1 MNAVPESE
9 AFEIP
14 PVVLEEFE
22 SAALNPEAFDHP
34 AHVFVAWSLL
44 EQGDLPEATQRFTS
58 ALKRLTRQHGIEGK
72 YHETISCF
80 YMALIAERRALQ
92 GRQDWPLFSR
102 ANPDL
107 LIKSG
112 ELLKGY
118 YSTERLQSPLARRQ
132 FLLPDRVPDQESAP
146 VHFPQQPSQYLS
158 DG

>member
-1 MNAVPESE
+1 MNAVPGSE

-14 PVVLEEFE
+14 PVDLEEFE
-22 SAALNPEAFDHP
+22 SATLDPEAFDHP
-34 AHVFVAWSLL
+34 AHVFVAWRLL

-58 ALKRLTRQHGIEGK
+58 ALKRLTRRHGIEGK

-92 GRQDWPLFSR
+92 GRQDWPSFSD

-107 LIKSG
+107 LMRAGK
-112 ELLKGY
+112 LLESY

-132 FLLPDRVPDQESAP
+132 FLLPDWAPNRDSVP
-146 VHFPQQPSQYLS
+146 VNFPE
-158 DG
+158 